1 MCATGTT
8 EKGKHVINVGATPS
22 GIMSFKGKVGFG
34 SKLSS
39 SCLNESECGLCVV
52 ILPRKRVAAK
62 T

>member
-8 EKGKHVINVGATPS
+8 EKGKHVANVGATPS
-22 GIMSFKGKVGFG
+22 GIRSFKGQVGFG

-39 SCLNESECGLCVV
+39 SCLKEGGFCVA
-52 ILPRKRVAAK
+52 ILPSKRVAAK

>member
-8 EKGKHVINVGATPS
+8 EKGKHVVNIGATPS
-22 GIMSFKGKVGFG
+22 GIRSFKGKVGFG

-39 SCLNESECGLCVV
+39 SCLKEGECGLCVA
-52 ILPRKRVAAK
+52 ILLRIRVAAK